1 MEELPLWHSR
11 ISGVLGATGAQVQ
24 SLTWHSGLAIQCCC
38 SYILGCHSGSD
49 LFPGQGAPYAT
60 GWPKMTKKKKKKK
73 DLEIVLCCSNG
84 NNCNTN
90 KRKYYVMLTMCQ
102 DRSTC
107 FTNISSSVLPHVP
120 LRRRCSSNSHL
131 YMMGLRHREILS
143 LARVSGRAGIQK

>member
-1 MEELPLWHSR
+1 MPRGGQKLP
-11 ISGVLGATGAQVQ
+11 
-24 SLTWHSGLAIQCCC
+24 
-38 SYILGCHSGSD
+38 
-49 LFPGQGAPYAT
+49 
-60 GWPKMTKKKKKKK
+60 KKKKKK

-120 LRRRCSSNSHL
+120 LRGRCSSNSHL

-143 LARVSGRAGIQK
+143 LARVSGRAGIQKQARQFWSLCFYCCVVISLAVKQLFIDYSKQQYSFYPINPTQSLLLFALICLLL